1 MRTRSRID
9 ARLALLRASR
19 SSSISP
25 VARICPNPGCGKR
38 YPDEAAYCGECGAL
52 TIQEQLPNDV
62 DPRLGQRLG
71 EYLVVARVADGAM
84 GRVYEG
90 RHVSTRERVAIKV
103 LHAEVARDAVAVE
116 RFRREY
122 ESARDL
128 TNPYIVKVIDFGTTE
143 DGLSFMTMEFLEGEE
158 LSKVL
163 RRSAEPGAA
172 QTPHTLEPARV
183 LRLFSQLALGLD
195 HAHSFGVIHRDLKPD
210 NIFLCRGVDGDVVR
224 ILDFGSVKLQ
234 METGPKLTAFGTTL
248 GSPYYMSPEQ
258 AMGKHDVDQR
268 TDVFALAAILY
279 ECTTGKVAFDA
290 PNVAQILMKIINQ
303 APIPPAQQV
312 QGLPPR
318 MDDVIDRGLRK
329 DKKSRYASGL
339 LLASALCDA
348 YGVEDNVPRWASAPM
363 KELVSALAEAS
374 PPAAAAF
381 ADSARPPA
389 PNVKRTV
396 RDSLPVLLPTRSS
409 GVVIGVAVGAL
420 AVVALVTALLL
431 R

>member
-1 MRTRSRID
+1 M
-9 ARLALLRASR
+9 
-19 SSSISP
+19 
-25 VARICPNPGCGKR
+25 
-38 YPDEAAYCGECGAL
+38 

-90 RHVSTRERVAIKV
+90 RHVGTRDRVAIKV

-128 TNPYIVKVIDFGTTE
+128 AHPYIVKVIDFGSTA

-163 RRSAEPGAA
+163 RRGGEAGATAAAAPGI
-172 QTPHTLEPARV
+172 EPARV
-183 LRLFSQLALGLD
+183 LRIFSQLALGLE

-210 NIFLCRGVDGDVVR
+210 NIFLCRAADGDVVR

-279 ECTTGKVAFDA
+279 ECVTGKVAFEA

-303 APIPPAQQV
+303 AAIPPAQQV

-329 DKKSRYASGL
+329 DKKSRYGSAAL
-339 LLASALCDA
+339 LVSALCDA
-348 YGVEDNVPRWASAPM
+348 YGVADDAAHWATAPM
-363 KELVSALAEAS
+363 KEISDALAAAS

-381 ADSARPPA
+381 TDSARPPPA
-389 PNVKRTV
+389 DGPEKARGRESMPV
-396 RDSLPVLLPTRSS
+396 RLPTRSS

-420 AVVALVTALLL
+420 AVVALLTALLL